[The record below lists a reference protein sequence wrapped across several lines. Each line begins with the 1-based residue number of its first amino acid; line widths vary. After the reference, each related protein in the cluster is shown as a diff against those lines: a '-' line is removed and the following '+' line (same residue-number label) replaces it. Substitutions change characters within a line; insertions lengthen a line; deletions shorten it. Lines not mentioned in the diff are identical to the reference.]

1 MKRANSTSALVSVAA
16 LALVAALYFPVRFA
30 ITFELFGLPVN
41 SPTLGW
47 LGPTP
52 RGRKC
57 VADIGKVNTWQ
68 CADTSVFQTHRYGCL
83 VWLRAFGY
91 A

>member
-1 MKRANSTSALVSVAA
+1 MVLVG
-16 LALVAALYFPVRFA
+16 ALYLPVRFA

-41 SPTLGW
+41 SPTHGW

-52 RGRKC
+52 RGSSC

-68 CADTSVFQTHRYGCL
+68 CADISVFQKHQYGCR
-83 VWLRAFGY
+83 VWLKAFGY